1 MFAQVIENEK
11 KGTKMRRRLM
21 TAVMLA
27 VLALGTAAC
36 NTPFTQ
42 KTDDATEAISTL
54 PEDVIKDGR
63 GAQNAAEAND
73 ASEELIKAIEELP
86 VDPADAVSGP
96 DGSTRPVND
105 PYGDV
110 LDQIESLPEDV
121 VTGPES
127 PADGNNAQEAASG
140 NQKSVK
146 GYDDP
151 AFTLSEDEITGE
163 VIDGSFYITDIRT
176 DKVNIVIPEKING
189 APVVSIAGYIF
200 GATDIESVVFPDT
213 LEMIGEAEFN
223 NCKEL
228 KYVDLGKGLK
238 YIGKMPF
245 SGCNKLETVSFPD
258 GMQFFDD
265 VTFYSCTNLKEVY
278 VPASATEFGSGTPVI
293 DIKTCPQAVVVTPA
307 GSPAQ
312 KICEERGVPVRAE

>member
-96 DGSTRPVND
+96 DGSTRHVND

-127 PADGNNAQEAASG
+127 PADGNNAQGTASG
-140 NQKSVK
+140 SQKPVK

-151 AFTLSEDEITGE
+151 AFILTEDEITGE
-163 VIDGSFYITDIRT
+163 VMDGSFYITDIRT

-200 GATDIESVVFPDT
+200 DATDIESVVFPDT

-258 GMQFFDD
+258 GMQLFDD

-278 VPASATEFGSGTPVI
+278 VPESATEFGSGTPVI
-293 DIKTCPQAVVVTPA
+293 DIKTCPQAVVVTPS